1 MSNELKS
8 NGLKAIDR
16 VEIFKQEAESNEVI
30 VPTPLLSWLL
40 SRNYFISPASTKYH
54 GAYPGGL
61 FDHSLNVTS
70 YLKDLTK
77 RLELEWERPQS
88 PFIIGMFH
96 DLCKID
102 SYILE
107 SSFSGSNEA
116 EPWYRYRHNALAP
129 LKGHGDKS
137 IILLSQ
143 FMTLTPEEIMCIR
156 YHMGAFVD
164 QKEWGDFTNAIHNYP
179 NVLYTH
185 TADMMAAHIKEVD

>member
-1 MSNELKS
+1 MSDEI
-8 NGLKAIDR
+8 KAIDR
-16 VEIFKQEAESNEVI
+16 VEIFEQEAQKNEVTI
-30 VPTPLLSWLL
+30 PTSFLSWLL
-40 SRNYFISPASTKYH
+40 GRNYFISPASTKYH
-54 GAYPGGL
+54 GAYSGGL

-77 RLELEWERPQS
+77 KLELQWERPQS

-102 SYILE
+102 SYI
-107 SSFSGSNEA
+107 A
-116 EPWYRYRHNALAP
+116 EIKYNQTCYSYNDKAY

-164 QKEWGDFTNAIHNYP
+164 QKEWGDFTNAIHGYP

-185 TADMMAAHIKEVD
+185 MADMMATHVKEVA